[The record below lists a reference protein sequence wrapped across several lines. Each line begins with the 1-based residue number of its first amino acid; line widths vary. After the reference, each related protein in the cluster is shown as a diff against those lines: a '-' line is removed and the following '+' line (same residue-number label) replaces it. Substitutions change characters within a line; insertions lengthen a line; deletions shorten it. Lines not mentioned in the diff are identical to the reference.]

1 MRDCHEYIDLLTA
14 QLDGEITE
22 AEERELFEHLLACPE
37 CRMLQQDLLELS
49 DTMSEMQL
57 MPPADLTERI
67 MTAVAAEKKA
77 NVIPFYKR
85 RHFLSSAITAAAMFA
100 ILAVTGSN
108 LNHLLNN
115 SAAPVPAPAVAAPQ
129 SPQVYTSPAGEPE
142 SAEAATQYG
151 PEASRSY
158 ADLVDPED
166 IESLEPVEI
175 LKDLG
180 IIEGSSHGGQG
191 TAPASVSTPAPA
203 AAEPSSAPT
212 ETPNTGIMPITTGMP
227 VEPPVIPTE
236 EPLPAESPAPQD
248 SPAPTEEPVVPPTP
262 EVPLSVGEITF
273 YLTELPLPAFLAE
286 IGVPEP
292 EEGVENYRLD
302 LTEVE
307 YQIIELQFVANDL
320 EYFSVTEG
328 TGFSP
333 NGTVGTVNIIYAV
346 ELPQPSD
353 EPETP

>member
-1 MRDCHEYIDLLTA
+1 MRDCHEYMDLLTA

-85 RHFLSSAITAAAMFA
+85 RHFASSLITAAAMFA

-108 LNHLLNN
+108 LNHLLNT
-115 SAAPVPAPAVAAPQ
+115 SATPAPAPAAAEPFLAATA
-129 SPQVYTSPAGEPE
+129 PTGEPE
-142 SAEAATQYG
+142 SAEAATRYG
-151 PEASRSY
+151 SEASRSY
-158 ADLVDPED
+158 ADLVGRED
-166 IESLEPVEI
+166 IESPEDV
-175 LKDLG
+175 DLLIDLD

-236 EPLPAESPAPQD
+236 EPLPVESPAPQD

-346 ELPQPSD
+346 ELPQPSE
-353 EPETP
+353 EPEAP